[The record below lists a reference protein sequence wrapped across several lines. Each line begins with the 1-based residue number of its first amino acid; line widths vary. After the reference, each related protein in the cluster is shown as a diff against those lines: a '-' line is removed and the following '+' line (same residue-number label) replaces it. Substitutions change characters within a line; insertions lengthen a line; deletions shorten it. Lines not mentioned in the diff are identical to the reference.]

1 MRRLATGLL
10 LVTTALAPTALLAAA
25 AQADIYSQVLR
36 VYQAQ
41 GSIPACQF
49 TSAQLAGALKGVD
62 TYGAQYFADFTDAI
76 QTALAAR
83 ASGACIQRSA
93 GSRAAAALPPLH
105 PGSLTS
111 STSAG
116 LPAPILAMAAL
127 GVLILTTFGLRALA
141 RAFGWDPAWA
151 ARWRHAL
158 AEASYRVGGGLGS
171 LADWWRS
178 GG

>member
-1 MRRLATGLL
+1 M
-10 LVTTALAPTALLAAA
+10 APAPAR
-25 AQADIYSQVLR
+25 ADIYSQVLR
-36 VYQAQ
+36 TYQAQ

-49 TSAQLAGALKGVD
+49 TSAQLSAALKGVD

-93 GSRAAAALPPLH
+93 GSRATAALPPLR
-105 PGSLTS
+105 PGSLTA

-116 LPAPILAMAAL
+116 LPAPILAMTVL
-127 GVLILTTFGLRALA
+127 GMLILATFVLRALA

-151 ARWRHAL
+151 ARWRHAC

-171 LADWWRS
+171 FADWWRS